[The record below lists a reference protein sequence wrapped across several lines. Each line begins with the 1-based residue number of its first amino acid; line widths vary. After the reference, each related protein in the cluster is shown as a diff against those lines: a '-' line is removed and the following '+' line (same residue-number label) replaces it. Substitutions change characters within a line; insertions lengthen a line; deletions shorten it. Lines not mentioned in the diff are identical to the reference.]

1 MEQSNQHV
9 ATFTSNDI
17 EKQWY
22 IVSAYSSH
30 ENKVADNLRRRVDSM
45 NMQQFIFRIIVVE
58 QEEPVFKNGAPTGK
72 TRLKN
77 AYPGYV
83 FIEIIMTDDSWYV
96 VRNTPG
102 VTGFVGSSG
111 GGTKPIP
118 VPPDQMEPILK
129 RMGLIDIS
137 MYDRYAVGDFVK
149 VIHGP
154 LEGTEGKIVSFD
166 KSTGT
171 VVVETVFFGR
181 STSVEV
187 EFADI
192 DKI

>member
-1 MEQSNQHV
+1 MDSQTNHIPS
-9 ATFTSNDI
+9 FTSSDL

-45 NMQQFIFRIIVVE
+45 NMQSYIFRIIVVE

-72 TRLKN
+72 MRLKN

-83 FIEIIMTDDSWYV
+83 FIEMIMTDDSWYV

-118 VPPDQMEPILK
+118 VPSEQMEPILK
-129 RMGLIDIS
+129 RMGLVDVT
-137 MYDRYAVGDFVK
+137 MYDRYTVGDYVK
-149 VIHGP
+149 VIHGA
-154 LEGTEGKIVSFD
+154 LEGTEGKITAID
-166 KSTGT
+166 KASGN

-181 STSVEV
+181 STTVEV
-187 EFADI
+187 EFTDI

>member
-1 MEQSNQHV
+1 MEQPNQINPTV
-9 ATFTSNDI
+9 PVVNGD
-17 EKQWY
+17 KQWY
-22 IVSAYSSH
+22 VVSAYSSH
-30 ENKVADNLRRRVDSM
+30 ENKVADNLRRRVNSM
-45 NMQQFIFRIIVVE
+45 TMENFIFRIIVVE

-72 TRLKN
+72 KKMRN

-83 FIEIIMTDDSWYV
+83 FIEMIMTDDSWYV

-118 VPPDQMEPILK
+118 VTPEQMEPILK
-129 RMGLIDIS
+129 RMGMVDAG
-137 MYDRYAVGDFVK
+137 MYDRYAEGDHVK

-154 LEGTEGKIVSFD
+154 LEGTEGKIVTID
-166 KSTGT
+166 KATGL
-171 VVVETVFFGR
+171 VKVETVFFGR

-187 EFADI
+187 DFSEI
-192 DKI
+192 EKI

>member
-1 MEQSNQHV
+1 METPLNPLSNGPLN
-9 ATFTSNDI
+9 TSD
-17 EKQWY
+17 KQWY

-30 ENKVADNLRRRVDSM
+30 ENKVAENLTRRVNSM
-45 NMQQFIFRIIVVE
+45 NMENYIFRILVVE
-58 QEEPVFKNGAPTGK
+58 QEEAVFKNGSPTGK
-72 TRLKN
+72 KRLKN

-83 FIEIIMTDDSWYV
+83 FIEMIMTDDSWYV

-118 VPPDQMEPILK
+118 VTPEQMEPILK
-129 RMGLIDIS
+129 RMGMIDVG
-137 MYDRYAVGDFVK
+137 MYDRYNINDQVK

-154 LEGTEGKIVSFD
+154 LEGTEGKIVTID
-166 KSTGT
+166 KASG
-171 VVVETVFFGR
+171 VVKVETIFFGR

-187 EFADI
+187 DFSEI
-192 DKI
+192 EKI

>member
-1 MEQSNQHV
+1 MPNELV
-9 ATFTSNDI
+9 

-45 NMQQFIFRIIVVE
+45 NLQDYIFRILVVE
-58 QEEPVFKNGAPTGK
+58 QEEAVFKDGMPTGK
-72 TRLKN
+72 KRMKN
-77 AYPGYV
+77 SYPGYV
-83 FIEIIMTDDSWYV
+83 FIEMIMTDESWYM

-118 VPPDQMEPILK
+118 VPPEQMEPILK
-129 RMGLIDIS
+129 RMGMVDQG
-137 MYDRYAVGDFVK
+137 MYDRYGVGDLVK

-154 LEGTEGKIVSFD
+154 LEGTEGTIQAID
-166 KSTGT
+166 KESG
-171 VVVETVFFGR
+171 VVKVETIFFGR
-181 STSVEV
+181 ATSVEV
-187 EFADI
+187 DFGEI
-192 DKI
+192 EKI